1 MKIEGGITLTQQQ
14 VLRINGNLYL
24 TDCSSAS
31 EKTLLDTLEEIG
43 STMCAYCEVGG
54 AIEGDIYMTFDK
66 LRDYPN
72 TQIEVTGN
80 VTIL

>member
-1 MKIEGGITLTQQQ
+1 MEIEGEITLAQQ
-14 VLRINGNLYL
+14 VLRINGNIHI
-24 TDCSSAS
+24 TDCFSPS

-54 AIEGDIYMTFDK
+54 AIEGDIYMAFDK

-72 TQIEVTGN
+72 TRIEVTGN
-80 VTIL
+80 VFIQ